1 MENPGQ
7 IRVEINIDPNES
19 YLRRVLCRFDHS
31 GGDAPDMIGNAGV
44 ATYVIR
50 PFGGAGGQVINA
62 TADMLNLVP
71 NDFSMYAFAHACALL
86 PSQFW

>member
-1 MENPGQ
+1 MEQLASGNYDTT
-7 IRVEINIDPNES
+7 VDPNES

-50 PFGGAGGQVINA
+50 PFGVA
-62 TADMLNLVP
+62 
-71 NDFSMYAFAHACALL
+71 
-86 PSQFW
+86 